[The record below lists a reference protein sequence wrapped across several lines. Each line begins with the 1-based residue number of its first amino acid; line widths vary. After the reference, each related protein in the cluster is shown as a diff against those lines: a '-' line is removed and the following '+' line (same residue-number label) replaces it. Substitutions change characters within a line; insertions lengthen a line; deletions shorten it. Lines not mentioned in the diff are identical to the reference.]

1 MTCCCNEQLHCPGEG
16 LGNAL
21 EKGYR
26 CPVEG
31 LGNALEKGLSD
42 LKQIQ
47 TYKNSSSEF
56 CNSSAESLVVYA
68 VHLITSTSLV
78 M

>member
-1 MTCCCNEQLHCPGEG
+1 MTQKQSRCPGEG

-31 LGNALEKGLSD
+31 LGNALKKGLCDS
-42 LKQIQ
+42 KQIH
-47 TYKNSSSEF
+47 TYRYSSSEF

-68 VHLITSTSLV
+68 VHLITSTSRV